1 MLAWRPLIEE
11 EDRRLIRSD
20 SQSWCAPFYEGS
32 HRYPKEWLASRYDW
46 VTEEKGAMRP
56 RWEECSKG
64 VVDEE
69 FADASYHGPEGSKVK
84 LSCWKDTALDAGE
97 EEACIVVDCDEEDI
111 DAKLAKELYEQ
122 AKIRRRNQ
130 LLDEMVTG
138 VKGKHAAGGKGKDK
152 DKKTFR
158 TKRALARRLVRKSL
172 EEWRKQQAEDLK
184 VYSRRQLLESLI
196 PEAGG
201 GNKRPKLKK
210 TEGEGKAKSKARH
223 SNIKQDLCGADPGK

>member
-1 MLAWRPLIEE
+1 M
-11 EDRRLIRSD
+11 RL
-20 SQSWCAPFYEGS
+20 
-32 HRYPKEWLASRYDW
+32 
-46 VTEEKGAMRP
+46 
-56 RWEECSKG
+56 
-64 VVDEE
+64 
-69 FADASYHGPEGSKVK
+69 
-84 LSCWKDTALDAGE
+84 
-97 EEACIVVDCDEEDI
+97 
-111 DAKLAKELYEQ
+111 

-138 VKGKHAAGGKGKDK
+138 VKGKHAAGGKGKEK

-158 TKRALARRLVRKSL
+158 SKRALARRLVRKSL
-172 EEWRKQQAEDLK
+172 KEWRKQQAEDLK

-201 GNKRPKLKK
+201 GNKRTKLKK